1 MSVGGTGQGVYRT
14 MKWRYTVGSMDLTL
28 VRVIG
33 TQDVY
38 LRNTSKRKKKEIAYR
53 GYLEQL
59 YIRVLRKKV

>member
-14 MKWRYTVGSMDLTL
+14 MKWRYTVGCMDLTL

-38 LRNTSKRKKKEIAYR
+38 LRNISKKKKKEIAYR